1 MINAKRLSSLSDYR
15 NPAPLP
21 AQDASPEG
29 SPTLASGLANYPPPS
44 TAGSLL
50 RLVPPPGAGQL
61 RLGSFSL
68 GPSRLF
74 GDVR

>member
-50 RLVPPPGAGQL
+50 RLVPPPRGGATAARVVL
-61 RLGSFSL
+61 PRPEPPF
-68 GPSRLF
+68 R
-74 GDVR
+74 